1 MTKEEVMFL
10 IRFICLIIQIVCFV
24 VIIVCSIQTWICKRE
39 IQRIMND
46 KKNRPRKKKKF
57 YFCQWLALHCR
68 KPVVIVYGRRRSGKT
83 FTVLQLVKKELKKKN
98 RNIAVLC
105 GKSSMAEFLYEESL
119 HLNSDRNLKTANL
132 DKDSRVIFYPTFDI
146 KEAWRYGDVV
156 PDILIADNCDDPVR
170 FVGQHKYSTDH
181 FANWNVKK
189 VFITAIPMSNVCEQE
204 FYDMLGKKNV
214 KIFRWGLNCGPRLPK
229 EFIREAKLKIKEA
242 DFNNEIKGECH

>member
-24 VIIVCSIQTWICKRE
+24 VIIVCSIRTWICKRE

-105 GKSSMAEFLYEESL
+105 GKSGMAEFLYEESL
-119 HLNSDRNLKTANL
+119 HLNSDRNSKIANS

-229 EFIREAKLKIKEA
+229 EFIREAKLKMKEA
-242 DFNNEIKGECH
+242 DFNNEIKGGL